1 MSEPLWDRTHPFVI
15 PVTASARHV
24 DGYGHVSTHNYV
36 QWMIDCAFAHS
47 ASLGLDEVTCKT
59 MARGMAAISFDVQLL
74 GSAYEGDELE
84 VATWIVD
91 PDGRIRLARKFQIRH
106 PESGRTLARGISNS
120 SVPTSIREG
129 GTHAA
134 NLQRDY
140 VWSASR
146 WFPSETNFVAFQG
159 IEALGIPFKSRII
172 QVIGESAE
180 EFVAGARYRMHR
192 VFN

>member
-47 ASLGLDEVTCKT
+47 ASLGLDELTCKT

-91 PDGRIRLARKFQIRH
+91 PDGRI
-106 PESGRTLARGISNS
+106 
-120 SVPTSIREG
+120 
-129 GTHAA
+129 
-134 NLQRDY
+134 
-140 VWSASR
+140 
-146 WFPSETNFVAFQG
+146 
-159 IEALGIPFKSRII
+159 
-172 QVIGESAE
+172 
-180 EFVAGARYRMHR
+180 
-192 VFN
+192 